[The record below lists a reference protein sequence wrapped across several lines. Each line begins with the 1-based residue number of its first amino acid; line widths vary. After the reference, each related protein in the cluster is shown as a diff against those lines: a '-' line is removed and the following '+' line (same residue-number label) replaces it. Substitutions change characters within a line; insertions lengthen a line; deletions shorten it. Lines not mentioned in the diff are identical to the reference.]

1 MAKYLPFNHKDLY
14 LLFSIQVEM
23 PAIVTARYACNP
35 SAQEVKAGGSLG
47 LLVVQCT
54 VVGELQAVEDS
65 KEVGSMS
72 EEDTRGCP
80 LACIHA
86 SMHTHTRTNP

>member
-1 MAKYLPFNHKDLY
+1 ML
-14 LLFSIQVEM
+14 
-23 PAIVTARYACNP
+23 AIVTAGYACNP

-54 VVGELQAVEDS
+54 VIGELQAVEDCVS

-72 EEDTRGCP
+72 EKDTRGCP
-80 LACIHA
+80 LACTHA
-86 SMHTHTRTNP
+86 SMHTHTHVQIHIFF